1 MNTLSGNYT
10 AHLAALQDAIDALEG
25 YTQIGCVRT
34 SQAQTQNVLFDTAGR
49 KFSKEHKTK
58 LPRGVYLH
66 HGQGKTKKV
75 VND

>member
-10 AHLAALQDAIDALEG
+10 AHLAALQAAIDALEG
-25 YTQIGCVRT
+25 HTQIGSVRT
-34 SQAQTQNVLFDTAGR
+34 SQAQTPNALFDTAGR